1 MKLKFNV
8 TGMTCAACSAR
19 VEKVTRA
26 VPGVE
31 KAEVNLLGGTMQVEA
46 ENADVTAAIIQAVTN
61 AGYGASVPGET
72 KTVKK
77 EEKSPAEVALKEM
90 KKRIIGSAICLVILM
105 YFTMGHM
112 VGLPAPHWYHGLENA
127 LVAALLQFFLTLPP
141 VYLNRVYYSRG
152 LKALWHRAPN
162 MDSLIAV
169 GSIASLAYGVVALF
183 RMAWAM
189 GHGQWDIVEMYSK
202 NLYFESAAMILTLIT
217 LGKFL
222 ETRAKGRT
230 GDAIR
235 ALMDLS
241 PKTANVRRDGII
253 LEIPVEEVKV
263 GDVVIVRSGGSI
275 PVDGTVLEGRVSVDQ
290 SALTGESVPVEKIPG
305 DTVAAATINTEG
317 YLEFRADKVGED
329 TTLAQV
335 IRMVEEAGGSK
346 APIARLADKIAGVF
360 VPVVMSI
367 AAVTF
372 VVWMIAG
379 YGMEFSLNCAI
390 SVLVISCP
398 CALGLATPVAIMV
411 GTGRGAQM
419 GVLFKNAEALENLH
433 HIDTVVLDK
442 TGTLTTGKP
451 EVTDILPGKA
461 GAAELLQIAAAL
473 ESKSEHPFAKAILKK
488 MAGKAYPEVTDFET
502 LPGRGVAGVVKGVR
516 CYGGNGRLMEELGVA
531 VPAMPELAQQGK
543 TPLHFANERREY
555 LGTIAAADVL
565 KADSQAAIEA
575 MQKLHLD
582 VVMLTG
588 DNENTAKAIAAKA
601 GITHVI
607 SDVLPTDK
615 AGAVKRLQAEGHR
628 VLMVG
633 DGIND
638 APALVTADVGMA
650 IGAGTDIAMESADV
664 VLMNSSLAA
673 VSGAIELSKATIKN
687 IRENLFWAF
696 FYNTL
701 GIPLAAGVF
710 FLPFGLQLS
719 PMIGAAAMSMSSV
732 FVVSNALRLRFFKP
746 KTISA
751 AACPCEVSQA
761 EIQEAA
767 AEEEGLEEA
776 APAEEVVI
784 RVNGMMCSHCTAS
797 VEKACMGV
805 PGTVKAVA
813 DLEKKIVTV
822 TGTADVE
829 ALKQAIRDEDYEVVE
844 EPKPETVVI
853 GVGGMMCSHCTASVE
868 KACMS
873 VPGTLSAVA
882 SLEKKKV
889 TVTGTADVEALKK
902 AIIAEDYEILEG

>member
-1 MKLKFNV
+1 MKLKFHV

-19 VEKVTRA
+19 VEKVTNA
-26 VPGVE
+26 VAGVE
-31 KAEVNLLGGTMQVEA
+31 KAEVNLLAGTMQVEA
-46 ENADVTAAIIQAVTN
+46 AEDVTAAVIQAVTK
-61 AGYGASVPGET
+61 AGYGAFVPGEQ
-72 KTVKK
+72 KTVRK
-77 EEKSPAEVALKEM
+77 EEKNPQDNAMKEM
-90 KKRIIGSAICLVILM
+90 KIRIIGSSICLVVLM

-127 LVAALLQFFLTLPP
+127 LVAALLQLMLTLPP
-141 VYLNRVYYSRG
+141 VYLNRVYYTRG
-152 LKALWHRAPN
+152 LKALWNKAPN

-169 GSIASLAYGVVALF
+169 GSLASLIYGVAALF
-183 RMAWAM
+183 RMAWGM
-189 GHGQWDIVEMYSK
+189 GHGEWEIVKMYSE

-241 PKTANVRRDGII
+241 PKTAVVIRGSEEA
-253 LEIPVEEVKV
+253 EIPVEDVRV
-263 GDVVIVRSGGSI
+263 GDIVVVRSGGSI
-275 PVDGTVLEGRVSVDQ
+275 PVDGIVIEGRASVDQ
-290 SALTGESVPVEKIPG
+290 SALTGESVPVEKVPG
-305 DTVAAATINTEG
+305 DNVAAATINTEG
-317 YLEFRADKVGED
+317 FLKFRADKVGED

-346 APIARLADKIAGVF
+346 APIARLADKIAGIF

-372 VVWMIAG
+372 VVWMLLG
-379 YGMEFSLNCAI
+379 YGLEFSLNCAI

-419 GVLFKNAEALENLH
+419 GVLFKNAEALEHLH

-451 EVTDILPGKA
+451 EVTNILPGKA
-461 GAAELLQIAAAL
+461 DIARLMRIASAL
-473 ESKSEHPFAKAILKK
+473 ESKSEHPFAKAILRK
-488 MAGKAYPEVTDFET
+488 MGSTPYPEAADFET
-502 LPGRGVAGVVKGVR
+502 LPGRGVAGRVDGVR
-516 CYGGNGRLMEELGVA
+516 CYGGNGRLMQELGVA
-531 VPAMPELAQQGK
+531 VPELPELAAEGK
-543 TPLHFANERREY
+543 TPLHFANEKGEY
-555 LGTIAAADVL
+555 LGTVAAADVL
-565 KADSQAAIEA
+565 KADSMAAVAA

-588 DNENTAKAIAAKA
+588 DNEATAKSIAAKA
-601 GITHVI
+601 GISHVI

-615 AGAVKRLQAEGHR
+615 AGAVKKLQQEGHR

-650 IGAGTDIAMESADV
+650 IGAGTDIAMESADI

-673 VSGAIELSKATIKN
+673 VSGAIELSKATIRN
-687 IRENLFWAF
+687 IRQNLFWAF

-701 GIPLAAGVF
+701 GIPLAAGLLY
-710 FLPFGLQLS
+710 LPSGLQLS

-732 FVVSNALRLRFFKP
+732 FVVTNALRLRFFKP
-746 KTISA
+746 K
-751 AACPCEVSQA
+751 
-761 EIQEAA
+761 
-767 AEEEGLEEA
+767 AEEASICTCEESTEEMTSPD
-776 APAEEVVI
+776 APVEEQLPELVI
-784 RVNGMMCSHCTAS
+784 RVNGMMCSHCTAA
-797 VEKACMGV
+797 VEKACLGV
-805 PGTVKAVA
+805 PGTRTAVA
-813 DLEKKIVTV
+813 DLEQKLVTV
-822 TGTADVE
+822 MGTASYED
-829 ALKQAIRDEDYEVVE
+829 LKNAILAEDYEVVDPIQAE
-844 EPKPETVVI
+844 VRVI
-853 GVGGMMCSHCTASVE
+853 RVNGMMCSHGTAAVE

-873 VPGTLSAVA
+873 VPGTETAVA
-882 SLEKKKV
+882 DLEAKTV
-889 TVTGTADVEALKK
+889 TVTGTADYAALKK
-902 AIIAEDYEILEG
+902 AIIEEDYEVVEE

>member
-1 MKLKFNV
+1 MKLKFQV

-19 VEKVTRA
+19 VEKVTGA

-31 KAEVNLLGGTMQVEA
+31 KAEVNLLAGTMQVEA
-46 ENADVTAAIIQAVTN
+46 ESAAVADAIIQAVEQ
-61 AGYGASVPGET
+61 AGYQARLPGE
-72 KTVKK
+72 KIAGQ
-77 EEKSPAEVALKEM
+77 EEKTPAQDALGEM
-90 KKRIIGSAICLVILM
+90 KRRILGSAACLVVLM

-112 VGLPAPHWYHGLENA
+112 VGLPTPGWYHGLENA
-127 LVAALLQFFLTLPP
+127 VVAALVQFFLTLPV

-169 GSIASLAYGVVALF
+169 GSLASLIYGVVALF
-183 RMAWAM
+183 RMAWGM
-189 GHGQWDIVEMYSK
+189 GHGDWELVQTYRE

-217 LGKFL
+217 LGKYL
-222 ETRAKGRT
+222 ETRAKGKT

-241 PKTANVRRDGII
+241 PKTAQVRRGETVQ
-253 LEIPVEEVKV
+253 EIPVEEVQV
-263 GDVVIVRSGGSI
+263 GDTVIVRSGGSI
-275 PVDGTVLEGRVSVDQ
+275 PVDGTVLSGRASVDQ
-290 SALTGESVPVEKIPG
+290 SALTGESVPVEKLPG

-317 YLEFRADKVGED
+317 YLEFRADKVGQD

-372 VVWMIAG
+372 LAWMIAG
-379 YGMEFSLNCAI
+379 YSLEFALNCAI

-442 TGTLTTGKP
+442 TGTLTTDKP
-451 EVTDILPGKA
+451 EVTDILPGSA
-461 GAAELLQIAAAL
+461 GMSKLMGAAAAL
-473 ESKSEHPFAKAILKK
+473 ECKSEHPFAKAILTK
-488 MAGKAYPEVTDFET
+488 MGSNPYTPAEDFET
-502 LPGRGVAGVVKGVR
+502 LPGRGVAGTVNGVR
-516 CYGGNGRLMEELGVA
+516 CYGGNGRLMEELGVTI
-531 VPAMPELAQQGK
+531 PPMEDLARQGK
-543 TPLHFANERREY
+543 TPLHFADERGQY

-565 KADSQAAIEA
+565 KPDSVEA
-575 MQKLHLD
+575 VKAMKELKLD

-588 DNENTAKAIAAKA
+588 DNEATARAIAGKA
-601 GITHVI
+601 GIEHVI

-615 AGAVKRLQAEGHR
+615 AGAVRKLQEQGR
-628 VLMVG
+628 KVLMVG

-664 VLMNSSLAA
+664 VLMNSSLGA
-673 VSGAIELSKATIKN
+673 VSGAVELSKATIRN

-701 GIPLAAGVF
+701 GIPVAAGA
-710 FLPFGLQLS
+710 LYIPFGLLLT
-719 PMIGAAAMSMSSV
+719 PMLGAAAMSMSSL
-732 FVVSNALRLRFFKP
+732 FVVSNALRLRLFKP
-746 KTISA
+746 KTVPA
-751 AACPCEVSQA
+751 AVQTEQGNTE
-761 EIQEAA
+761 EIKL
-767 AEEEGLEEA
+767 EEE
-776 APAEEVVI
+776 PIMNTVVI
-784 RVNGMMCSHCTAS
+784 KVEGMMCNHCKAR
-797 VEKACMGV
+797 VEKVCKAV
-805 PGTVKAVA
+805 PGTVDAVV
-813 DLEKKIVTV
+813 DLQAKTVTV
-822 TGTADVE
+822 TGDADVA
-829 ALKQAIRDEDYEVVE
+829 ALKQAITDADYQVVE
-844 EPKPETVVI
+844 
-853 GVGGMMCSHCTASVE
+853 
-868 KACMS
+868 
-873 VPGTLSAVA
+873 
-882 SLEKKKV
+882 
-889 TVTGTADVEALKK
+889 
-902 AIIAEDYEILEG
+902 

>member
-1 MKLKFNV
+1 MKLKFTV

-19 VEKVTRA
+19 VEKVTKA
-26 VPGVE
+26 VPGVQ
-31 KAEVNLLGGTMQVEA
+31 KAEVNLLAGSMQVEA
-46 ENADVTAAIIQAVTN
+46 ENADVTAAIITAVTN
-61 AGYGASVPGET
+61 AGYGASVPGE
-72 KTVKK
+72 KKNEKK
-77 EEKSPAEVALKEM
+77 EEKNPAENTMKEM
-90 KKRIIGSAICLVILM
+90 KTRIIGSFFCLFILM

-112 VGLPAPHWYHGLENA
+112 IGLPEPHWYHGTENA

-152 LKALWHRAPN
+152 LKALWHKAPN

-169 GSIASLAYGVVALF
+169 GSIASLAYGIVALF
-183 RMAWAM
+183 RMAWGM
-189 GHGQWDIVEMYSK
+189 GHGDWELVQRYRD

-241 PKTANVRRDGII
+241 PKTAQVRRGGEVV
-253 LEIPVEEVKV
+253 EIPVDDVV
-263 GDVVIVRSGGSI
+263 LGDTVIVRSGGAI
-275 PVDGTVLEGRVSVDQ
+275 PVDGTVLEGRASVDQ
-290 SALTGESVPVEKIPG
+290 SALTGESVPVEKLPG

-335 IRMVEEAGGSK
+335 IRMVEDAGGSK

-372 VVWMIAG
+372 VIWMLAG
-379 YGMEFSLNCAI
+379 YGLEFSLNCAI

-451 EVTDILPGKA
+451 EVTDILPGQVTEAK
-461 GAAELLQIAAAL
+461 LMQIASSL
-473 ESKSEHPFAKAILKK
+473 ESKSEHPFARAILKK
-488 MAGKAYPEVTDFET
+488 MGRNRFPAAADFET
-502 LPGRGVAGVVKGVR
+502 LPGRGVAATVGGVR
-516 CYGGNGRLMEELGVA
+516 YFGGNGRLMEEMGVA
-531 VPAMPELAQQGK
+531 VPDLSYLAKQGK
-543 TPLHFANERREY
+543 TPLHFASEKGEY

-565 KADSQAAIEA
+565 KADSTEAVKA
-575 MQKLHLD
+575 MQELGLD

-588 DNENTAKAIAAKA
+588 DNKATASAIAANA

-615 AGAVKRLQAEGHR
+615 AGVVQKLQSEGHK

-638 APALVTADVGMA
+638 APALVMADVGMA

-673 VSGAIELSKATIKN
+673 VSGAVELSKATIRN
-687 IRENLFWAF
+687 IRQNLFWAF
-696 FYNTL
+696 FYNTC
-701 GIPLAAGVF
+701 GIPIAAGALF
-710 FLPFGLQLS
+710 IPFGLQLS
-719 PMIGAAAMSMSSV
+719 PMLGAAAMSMSSV
-732 FVVSNALRLRFFKP
+732 FVVTNALRLRFFKP
-746 KTISA
+746 KTA
-751 AACPCEVSQA
+751 PVFTQTVENN
-761 EIQEAA
+761 IQEVIY
-767 AEEEGLEEA
+767 EEEPQMET
-776 APAEEVVI
+776 VI
-784 RVNGMMCSHCTAS
+784 NVNGMMCKHCKAT
-797 VEKACMGV
+797 VERVCKAIPGV
-805 PGTVKAVA
+805 QDAVV
-813 DLEKKIVTV
+813 DLAAKNVTV
-822 TGTADVE
+822 TGEFDLA
-829 ALKQAIRDEDYEVVE
+829 ALKQAI
-844 EPKPETVVI
+844 
-853 GVGGMMCSHCTASVE
+853 
-868 KACMS
+868 
-873 VPGTLSAVA
+873 
-882 SLEKKKV
+882 
-889 TVTGTADVEALKK
+889 
-902 AIIAEDYEILEG
+902 IAEDFEVME